1 MSGLDKNRQRN
12 CTVCFR
18 ATPQEVQMLE
28 TEIETAA
35 EKAGIKP
42 KTLRNARY
50 ELGVVS
56 SKVGRQWV
64 WALPEE

>member
-1 MSGLDKNRQRN
+1 MAFLKKILADGA
-12 CTVCFR
+12 V
-18 ATPQEVQMLE
+18 PQ

-56 SKVGRQWV
+56 RKVGRQWM
-64 WALPEE
+64 WALPAE